1 MSKKIGILLAIF
13 CLVIPMG
20 LTAKV
25 LDFNIGATTQYKL
38 KADDAVEIDIDDLL
52 DIENYSFG
60 AEAKVKFL
68 FLEVSDIALIGSDG
82 DDGFNVSNLMTA
94 GLSFDFLNLIR
105 VGVGLGPEFEINFKS
120 NGDILDDAG
129 NPFIKFT
136 DIFMRANGTY
146 KANVDFLLG
155 GLTLSANYT
164 VPSQGFNIQNIVKN
178 GFNVADLAPK
188 DFKDGRFGVSVL
200 ISLF

>member
-38 KADDAVEIDIDDLL
+38 KADDVVKIDIDDLL

-105 VGVGLGPEFEINFKS
+105 VGVGLGPEFEMNFNKD
-120 NGDILDDAG
+120 GEVYDDAG
-129 NPFIKFT
+129 KIVKFK

-188 DFKDGRFGVSVL
+188 DFEDGRFGVSVL

>member
-25 LDFNIGATTQYKL
+25 LDFNIGATAQYKL
-38 KADDAVEIDIDDLL
+38 KADDAGEIDTEYLL

-68 FLEVSDIALIGSDG
+68 FVEVADTALIGSDG
-82 DDGFNVSNLMTA
+82 SDGWKVSNLMTA
-94 GLSFDFLNLIR
+94 GISFDFLNLIR

-120 NGDILDDAG
+120 DGKILDDAG
-129 NPFIKFT
+129 DPFKFT
-136 DIFMRANGTY
+136 DIFMRAKGTY
-146 KANVDFLLG
+146 RANVDFLLG
-155 GLTLSANYT
+155 GITLSANYT
-164 VPSQGFNIQNIVKN
+164 VPSAGFSIQKIVDKN
-178 GFNVADLAPK
+178 FVVNDLLPD